1 MIAEPPVLLGAL
13 QLTVAEELPATAVSA
28 LGADGAVNG
37 MTAFV
42 VALGE
47 VPTLF
52 CAVTLKV

>member
-1 MIAEPPVLLGAL
+1 MLLGGV
-13 QLTVAEELPATAVSA
+13 QLTVAEELPATAVTA
-28 LGADGAVNG
+28 LGAEGAVNG
-37 MTAFV
+37 MTALV

>member
-1 MIAEPPVLLGAL
+1 VLLGGV
-13 QLTVAEELPATAVSA
+13 QLTVAEELPATAVTA
-28 LGADGAVNG
+28 LGAEGAVNG
-37 MTAFV
+37 MTALV